1 MVHIGC
7 STFRAC
13 QTTIMKTLL
22 VIMDIDKVTDIVV
35 DMDVKVADMMVDMEV
50 D

>member
-1 MVHIGC
+1 MVVLHLEP
-7 STFRAC
+7 AKPNH
-13 QTTIMKTLL
+13 TIMKTLL
-22 VIMDIDKVTDIVV
+22 VIMEIDKVTDIVV

>member
-1 MVHIGC
+1 
-7 STFRAC
+7 
-13 QTTIMKTLL
+13 MKTLL
-22 VIMDIDKVTDIVV
+22 VIMEIDKVTDIVV